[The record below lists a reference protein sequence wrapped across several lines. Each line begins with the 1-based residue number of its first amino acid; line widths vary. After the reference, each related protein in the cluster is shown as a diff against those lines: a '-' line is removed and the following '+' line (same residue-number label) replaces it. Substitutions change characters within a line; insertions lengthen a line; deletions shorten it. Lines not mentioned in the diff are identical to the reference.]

1 MPKSLNTQY
10 EKVSSNPLPKE
21 LAVKLTRAIYPL
33 IAAATVLA
41 ACSSAESDW
50 KKADSQNTTAAYQDF
65 LTQHPNDT
73 HAQEAR
79 DRIKKLEDDQAW
91 ADAQKANTADSYQQ
105 YLQKEPNGAHA
116 QEAHDQVTALER
128 AADWKTAQQANTVAA
143 LQGFLQKYSQGPE
156 VEEAK
161 AAVDKLQGY
170 RVQVG
175 AFKDEKSAQKAHD
188 DLQKRFGSDVPGLE
202 VVAPTGT
209 ERRHIVASGP
219 MTEDDAQAAC
229 AKLKKAHAHC
239 EIVKR

>member
-1 MPKSLNTQY
+1 M
-10 EKVSSNPLPKE
+10 
-21 LAVKLTRAIYPL
+21 KLTRAIYPL
-33 IAAATVLA
+33 IAVAAVLV

-65 LTQHPNDT
+65 LTHHPNDT

-79 DRIKKLEDDQAW
+79 DRIAKLEDDQAW
-91 ADAQKANTADSYQQ
+91 ADAQKASTTDGYQQ

-116 QEAHDQVTALER
+116 QEAHDQVAALER

-156 VEEAK
+156 VDEAK
-161 AAVDKLQGY
+161 AALEKLQGY
-170 RVQVG
+170 RVQLG
-175 AFKDEKSAQKAHD
+175 AFKDEKSAQKALD
-188 DLQKRFGSDVPGLE
+188 NLKKRVGNDIPGLE

-209 ERRHIVASGP
+209 EKRHIVASGP
-219 MTEDDAQAAC
+219 MTEDDANAAC

-239 EIVKR
+239 EVIKR